1 MKKQHMYFCRL
12 LALLLLFPA
21 LAACRQTAAPSEGGS
36 GEISGTGE
44 EGTQAGPGEDNTP
57 TLVLAANGESDYTF
71 WLSRELYATSPEIK
85 DELADIAKLIR
96 ERTGADIPIRSDSSA
111 EEADF
116 AEPGILIG
124 NTVFP
129 ESAEVD
135 LVMKNQDFYV
145 GMSGNKVL
153 LCGATKTGVYNA
165 VRYFYNN
172 VVLKQRP
179 DGSQPLVFSQEHV
192 YRSGKTYPINSVL
205 CCGTELMQYRMVIP
219 KDADVNERMLAYNLR
234 YHLSQ
239 QYGQDFEM
247 VTDDAPEADFEILI
261 GRTNRTTADAQGS
274 GYTVAAE
281 DGKLQLLAGNMRGY
295 EALDAYVRQEL
306 LRAGSGADYVLADGF
321 VHNGS
326 PANSLDDGTLLSE
339 ERSGDLR
346 VMFYNV
352 YGYNNSGPVSL
363 RQELQLEL
371 FRLYQPDVLGMQEYS
386 PAYHSSFTSMLNGI
400 GYQQVAVS
408 AGTSN
413 YTPLFYRADRLEVV
427 ESGYLRYAGPND
439 GNSKSVTWAV
449 FRVRESGERFIAMS
463 THFMWNQPGIDANSA
478 RISNAQELLEL
489 IGGLRARYSGV
500 PLIFGGDL
508 NCRSGSDPMRMLLN
522 GGMLNARDEAERKN
536 DSNGYHSYS
545 TYDTA
550 NQVYTQ
556 IPAVTGNYST
566 AIDHALVTPGTSVR
580 VFTSLISP
588 YTLYSS
594 DHMPVLVELALG

>member
-1 MKKQHMYFCRL
+1 MKKRCMYFCRL

-21 LAACRQTAAPSEGGS
+21 LAACRQTAAPPEDGS

-165 VRYFYNN
+165 VRYFYTN

-219 KDADVNERMLAYNLR
+219 QDADVNERMLAYNLR

-339 ERSGDLR
+339 ERTGDLR

-352 YGYNNSGPVSL
+352 YGYSDSGPVSL

-427 ESGYLRYAGPND
+427 ESGYLRYAGDVSFLLDRAEMFVVRTEGKVLAGQIVSEDSVYQSLKIVSGAPFADVHMDAAADLFQRIIKIRGFVIRADACQRICRQFVVRQIRGVAVKDPAAEKLKLLMELPVAMND
-439 GNSKSVTWAV
+439 AR
-449 FRVRESGERFIAMS
+449 RVH
-463 THFMWNQPGIDANSA
+463 HFPQSEDPGG
-478 RISNAQELLEL
+478 R
-489 IGGLRARYSGV
+489 
-500 PLIFGGDL
+500 
-508 NCRSGSDPMRMLLN
+508 
-522 GGMLNARDEAERKN
+522 
-536 DSNGYHSYS
+536 
-545 TYDTA
+545 
-550 NQVYTQ
+550 
-556 IPAVTGNYST
+556 
-566 AIDHALVTPGTSVR
+566 
-580 VFTSLISP
+580 
-588 YTLYSS
+588 
-594 DHMPVLVELALG
+594 